1 VGAWFERPAGSGQH
15 LSKANALAE
24 PSIPLDFGFVL
35 REILRCD
42 TQKFPD
48 RRIAH
53 LSSKARP
60 PGGFLLFAAWSSDL
74 SGEAVRKGLGTRT
87 RKLNGLPRA
96 PAFAR
101 KATRSHLPR
110 RCYDTSILIFW
121 QNFLKNWRS
130 RSYRLLESAR
140 ESPMVMNGAAVI

>member
-1 VGAWFERPAGSGQH
+1 
-15 LSKANALAE
+15 KANALAE

-35 REILRCD
+35 REILHCQ

-74 SGEAVRKGLGTRT
+74 SVEAVRRGLLTRT
-87 RKLNGLPRA
+87 RKLNGLPRR
-96 PAFAR
+96 PLLR
-101 KATRSHLPR
+101 ATRNNLPR
-110 RCYDTSILIFW
+110 LREDTSILIFW
-121 QNFLKNWRS
+121 QKFLKNWRS
-130 RSYRLLESAR
+130 RSYCHLESAH
-140 ESPMVMNGAAVI
+140 ESPMLRNGAAVI